1 MANINLAAEISRK
14 LETYTKDVEK
24 KVKQAENKVTREAV
38 EELKQKSPEKTGSYA
53 SGWGKT
59 TVDGKTV
66 IRNKTDGQ
74 LTHLLEFGHVKV
86 NGGRVPARAH
96 IRPVEEKAIAQFTDL
111 VEKAIKR

>member
-1 MANINLAAEISRK
+1 MASIDLASEISK
-14 LETYTKDVEK
+14 QLQTYTKDVEK
-24 KVKQAENKVTREAV
+24 KIKKAENKVTREAV
-38 EELKQKSPEKTGSYA
+38 EELKQKSPLKTGSYA

-74 LTHLLEFGHVKV
+74 LTHLLEFGHVKAG
-86 NGGRVPARAH
+86 GGRVPARAH

-111 VEKAIKR
+111 VEKAIKP